1 MAKLWDK
8 GQQINHL
15 FEQFSVG
22 DDYLLDKQLL
32 QADCLASIAH
42 VRTLENAELL
52 SAAEATQLEQGL
64 CSIIEQDRKGLF
76 TIQLEAEDGHTA
88 IENFLVNQLGV
99 VGKKVHTGRS
109 RNDQVLSALRLWMRE
124 FSVILAVKSLE
135 LASSL
140 LALAQEHEW
149 TAMPG
154 RTHMQLAMPS
164 SVGLWATS
172 FSEAL
177 LDQSRSLV
185 ALNTI
190 LDQSPL
196 GSAASYGTALPLDR
210 HFSSSQMGFAKVQN
224 NVLYANNSRGLF
236 EAMLLDQCDYIALIL
251 SKLAQDLLLFS
262 LPELGYFTLPESLT
276 TGSSIMPQKRNPDGL
291 ELIRSR
297 SALISSSAQQVKM
310 IIRALPSGYNR
321 DFQDTKGPLLTGCR
335 TTLQMV
341 ELSRTLIE
349 SLQVNPEALL
359 AGCRAELYATDEVF
373 NRLAE
378 GKPFRELYQEVSKN
392 LAAVEQPDPVE
403 TLKKRT
409 SVGTAGNLQLAQIT
423 AEVETLRQTGERL
436 LTEYLATYQQLA
448 SCATYLV

>member
-8 GQQINHL
+8 GGQINLL

-42 VRTLENAELL
+42 VRTLAKAQLL
-52 SAAEATQLEQGL
+52 EATETALLEQGL
-64 CSIIEQDRKGLF
+64 CSIIEQDQKNLF
-76 TIQLEAEDGHTA
+76 TITLEDEDGHTA
-88 IENFLVNQLGV
+88 IENFLTRELGD

-109 RNDQVLSALRLWMRE
+109 RNDQVLTALRLWMRE
-124 FSVILAVKSLE
+124 FSALLAVKSLE
-135 LASSL
+135 LASAL
-140 LALAQEHEW
+140 LQLAREHEW
-149 TAMPG
+149 TPMPG

-177 LDQSRSLV
+177 LDQSRSLIAFNGV
-185 ALNTI
+185 

-210 HFSSSQMGFAKVQN
+210 HYSASLMGFAQVQN

-236 EAMLLDQCDYIALIL
+236 EAMLLDHCDYIGLIL

-310 IIRALPSGYNR
+310 VIRALPSGYNR

-341 ELSRTLIE
+341 ELSRVLIE
-349 SLQVNPEALL
+349 ALEVNSEALI
-359 AGCRAELYATDEVF
+359 AGCKAELYATDEVF
-373 NRLAE
+373 KRLAE
-378 GKPFRELYQEVSKN
+378 GKPFRELYQEVGKN
-392 LAAVEQPDPVE
+392 LATVEQADPVE
-403 TLKKRT
+403 TLRKRT
-409 SVGTAGNLQLAQIT
+409 SEGTPGNLQLDKIFSQIR
-423 AEVETLRQTGERL
+423 ALRQTGEDL
-436 LTEYLATYQQLA
+436 LVRYLKTYQQLA
-448 SCATYLV
+448 SCATRLV